1 MTLMPK
7 SILGRTVLVLLLGL
21 SLSHLISLAI
31 YSNDRS
37 SAITAAGERQVAERI
52 AGVARMVEEAPP
64 AMRQKVVRSNWGP
77 GFSITLTAGSRIPKG
92 GFNWRA
98 RRIRSIFRN
107 FLGDDVAKRARIR
120 HRVIDNGVA
129 KDGLSAMAQDDPRR
143 MMAEHM
149 GHMREMWPDM
159 ANSPRMRR
167 LFGEWYG
174 GRIIEVSVPVSD
186 GTWLNFAAP
195 FVLQPFWASRLF
207 WSLLLMTAAVIGLS
221 VWAVRRSTAPLA
233 VFAQAA
239 ERLGRDVKAPPM
251 SEDGPREVHQ
261 AAAAF
266 NEMQRRIRG
275 FVEDRTRMLAAI
287 SHDLRTPITRLR
299 LRAEFIGDEEQ
310 RRKTMSDL
318 DDMET
323 MIAATLDFSRE
334 AALEKENKFLD
345 LGVLLKTLCDD
356 ASDNGGRAE
365 YEGPDKFAFSG
376 RPVALKR
383 VFGNLIE
390 NAIAYGNR
398 AMVSLID
405 ERNKVTVTI
414 DDDGPGIA
422 AEDRENVFRP
432 FVRLEGSRS
441 RETGG
446 VGLGLSVVRSVVH
459 AHGGEVTL
467 ENRPEGGLRVGVT
480 LPLP

>member
-1 MTLMPK
+1 MPK

-21 SLSHLISLAI
+21 LLSHLISLAI
-31 YSNDRS
+31 YTSDRN
-37 SAITAAGERQVAERI
+37 SAITAVGERQVAERI
-52 AGVARMVEEAPP
+52 AGVARMVEEAPS
-64 AMRQKVVRSNWGP
+64 AMRQKIVRSNWGP
-77 GFSITLTAGSRIPKG
+77 GFSITLTAESEIPKG

-98 RRIRSIFRN
+98 RRIRSILRN
-107 FLGDDVAKRARIR
+107 FLGNDVAKRSRIR
-120 HRVIDNGVA
+120 LRVIDNNIA
-129 KDGLSAMAQDDPRR
+129 TDDPSKMKLDDPRR

-149 GHMREMWPDM
+149 GHMRKMWPDM
-159 ANSPRMRR
+159 KNSPRMRR

-174 GRIIEVSVPVSD
+174 GQIVEVSVPVSD

-195 FVLQPFWASRLF
+195 FVLKSFWASRLF

-221 VWAVRRSTAPLA
+221 IWAVRRSTAPLA
-233 VFAQAA
+233 VFAKAA
-239 ERLGRDVKAPPM
+239 ERLGRDVGAPPM
-251 SEDGPREVHQ
+251 SEEGPCEVRQ

-266 NEMQRRIRG
+266 NEMQRRISG

-299 LRAEFIGDEEQ
+299 LRAEFIEDEEQ

-318 DDMET
+318 DEMET
-323 MIAATLDFSRE
+323 MIAATLDFSRD

-356 ASDNGGRAE
+356 ASDNGGKAE
-365 YEGPDKFAFSG
+365 YEGPGKFAFSG

-383 VFGNLIE
+383 AFGNLIE
-390 NAIAYGNR
+390 NAIAYGNQAR
-398 AMVSLID
+398 VSLVYGRD
-405 ERNKVTVTI
+405 KVTVTI

-422 AEDRENVFRP
+422 CEDKESVFHP

-467 ENRPEGGLRVGVT
+467 SNRPEGGLRVGVT
-480 LPLP
+480 LPRP